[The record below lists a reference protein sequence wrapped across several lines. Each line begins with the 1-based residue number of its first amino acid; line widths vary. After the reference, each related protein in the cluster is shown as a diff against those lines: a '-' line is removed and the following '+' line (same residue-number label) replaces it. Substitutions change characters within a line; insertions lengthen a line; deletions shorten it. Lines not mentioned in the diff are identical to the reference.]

1 MTKPATGMG
10 QSQRVIGA
18 SCHTAKRKSPSD
30 TAQNSATW
38 TTDSWPLGS
47 SRPAVRGLRAS
58 SRASISRLS
67 AIASDRAPTIATV
80 IQTRSCPLGHA
91 FTARN
96 APTYANGS
104 AKTVCS
110 IFTSRAKRVG
120 SGAIAGAD
128 AVTGRMLSRLAV
140 RDVSLARQQLERM
153 REGGTEHLEAVA
165 AAAG

>member
-1 MTKPATGMG
+1 MTKPATGIG
-10 QSQRVIGA
+10 QSHRVIGA
-18 SCHTAKRKSPSD
+18 SCHTAKRKIASE
-30 TAQNSATW
+30 TAQNRATW
-38 TTDSWPLGS
+38 TTESWPLGI

-58 SRASISRLS
+58 SRASISRFS

-120 SGAIAGAD
+120 RGASAGAD
-128 AVTGRMLSRLAV
+128 AVTRRRIRA
-140 RDVSLARQQLERM
+140 AR
-153 REGGTEHLEAVA
+153 TCPNP
-165 AAAG
+165 

>member
-1 MTKPATGMG
+1 
-10 QSQRVIGA
+10 VIGA
-18 SCHTAKRKSPSD
+18 SCQTAKRKIASE
-30 TAQNSATW
+30 TAQNS
-38 TTDSWPLGS
+38 TTCTIDSWPLGI

-58 SRASISRLS
+58 SLASIKRLS

-120 SGAIAGAD
+120 SGARAGAD
-128 AVTGRMLSRLAV
+128 AVTRRRIRA
-140 RDVSLARQQLERM
+140 AR
-153 REGGTEHLEAVA
+153 TCPDA
-165 AAAG
+165 